1 MDGPVPNSDPC
12 FRNRRFLIQKERA
25 GDASSARWQV
35 AREKTPPERASWLSQ
50 NKNGTERRDPT
61 RNRPAGEFSRK
72 VWPRGEFLL
81 LRITEARGKIRLRLI
96 AVSRNHVSFATG
108 SSIRIVAIFPPA
120 PSPMDDS
127 SPVSRTDAEELRVPP
142 EDGSITAHVRGVKSG
157 SERSFEAI
165 WAEYFDRLT
174 ELARYS
180 LSPIGQQVATPDEV
194 AGSVLRILWDG
205 AQKNRFATVNDRRD
219 LWRILVVLTEHK
231 VIDKERQ
238 ARAMKRGGA
247 KGGGRARP
255 DLLAQ
260 VPSKEPSP
268 ALIHELRDE
277 MERLLRLLPS
287 ETLRQIALWRLE
299 GHSVE
304 EIARQLEVTTRTIER
319 KLVLIR
325 ELWADEFNR
334 VGGE

>member
-1 MDGPVPNSDPC
+1 M
-12 FRNRRFLIQKERA
+12 K
-25 GDASSARWQV
+25 
-35 AREKTPPERASWLSQ
+35 
-50 NKNGTERRDPT
+50 
-61 RNRPAGEFSRK
+61 
-72 VWPRGEFLL
+72 
-81 LRITEARGKIRLRLI
+81 
-96 AVSRNHVSFATG
+96 
-108 SSIRIVAIFPPA
+108 
-120 PSPMDDS
+120 DS
-127 SPVSRTDAEELRVPP
+127 SPVSRTPAEKPQAPAEE
-142 EDGSITAHVRGVKSG
+142 GSITAHMRGVKAG

-174 ELARYS
+174 ELAKYS
-180 LSPIGQQVATPDEV
+180 LSPIGQQVASPDEV

-205 AQKNRFATVNDRRD
+205 AQNDRFAAVNDRRD

-238 ARAMKRGGA
+238 ARAKKRGGA
-247 KGGGRARP
+247 SGAGRIHP

-268 ALIHELRDE
+268 AMIHELRDE

-299 GHSVE
+299 GRSVE

-325 ELWADEFNR
+325 ELWADEFSR
-334 VGGE
+334 VGGH